1 MAGSPVVFL
10 LAAVWLAIAL
20 IPLRSPAAR
29 RGLAAFVLGVSA
41 LAVIAIGIL
50 ARQAEE
56 NPAHQSDA
64 MWSAMLVVGVLVAPA
79 AIAAL
84 VRRARVG
91 GVS

>member
-1 MAGSPVVFL
+1 M
-10 LAAVWLAIAL
+10 
-20 IPLRSPAAR
+20 
-29 RGLAAFVLGVSA
+29 SA